1 MSEIVSV
8 TKGGASPSGKQK
20 VFFACQGDDF
30 AKYFAPFS
38 DALFEIA
45 DVAIYHEADP
55 SSPCSDNEARKA
67 LDNAAFV
74 AIPFTPSLLGKPSR
88 ILYFTHPYVQEN
100 HIPVLFLID
109 DPSILP
115 QFHDHF
121 ENMPYLDP
129 FDNDVLAQPFAE
141 QLADYVHS
149 ILPSEE
155 LIKRID
161 ENMTHKM
168 FIDAEGQKKEW
179 IRNAALAVEIFNDC
193 IIVENKEDC
202 DIIVS
207 ETTMPENEDKPVVNP
222 GKLANDFALSIAE
235 KLGGK
240 DGLYLIGRA
249 YLHGFHVRRDYDKAF
264 EYITAAA
271 RQHNPEAIATLANC
285 FMHGSCTACD
295 YNSALFWQTSLR
307 EIDKSPKVLAKAI
320 YLSTLNNDIDQAINL
335 CGEAVRNTEDSVP
348 WINKIR
354 LTVLLASLQGQ
365 RETQQARQ
373 AVIDLYEG
381 IVAMLKERYE
391 APLTN
396 EELDVYASVLAR
408 IGSYIANIPPI
419 SQLGINA
426 KNLPLACIPLR
437 ESLEKLNRVSFDFLL
452 SHSLFQRK
460 AAQQMREMFTASDA
474 TPETNAQ
481 FLPST
486 PDAIAEDLLLSAFCI
501 YDRLFSSDV
510 HTYGKKAIVCLE
522 QVAQLQFRY
531 EAFEEAESTLRFSL
545 GITKIIEETKGVR
558 LPALRAAQHTLLS
571 KIYFLTRNGEDV
583 METLKEFKKALAA
596 YDALAVDNDFY
607 LLDIVNALKDIRTA
621 VKDKFLS
628 LAMLMQEKEKLLA
641 LRTNPC
647 FTQQAGSELI
657 RVCTEISIMALER
670 DLYDEDLFNNN
681 FNIAH
686 NLCKRY
692 FNSDQLMVSY
702 YLCILYNAL
711 MRTKLIDIQ
720 EDRDEID
727 DTLERCCEICMI
739 PIEKDS
745 DKKFEMVRNTVISAD
760 HYLKDL
766 KESANPFFEEE
777 STKLH
782 NIFSHALLPAIT
794 KMADESPMQ
803 FIPLAY
809 REEFKD
815 EDLRK
820 GYVDLS
826 FIKTYVTIAFLSLV
840 FLYQTSSDEQKEQL
854 QEITRK
860 TYDKLLLIPHNTYA
874 YRVFKR
880 EYKIVREHM
889 HIQEPTE

>member
-1 MSEIVSV
+1 
-8 TKGGASPSGKQK
+8 
-20 VFFACQGDDF
+20 
-30 AKYFAPFS
+30 
-38 DALFEIA
+38 
-45 DVAIYHEADP
+45 
-55 SSPCSDNEARKA
+55 
-67 LDNAAFV
+67 
-74 AIPFTPSLLGKPSR
+74 
-88 ILYFTHPYVQEN
+88 
-100 HIPVLFLID
+100 
-109 DPSILP
+109 
-115 QFHDHF
+115 
-121 ENMPYLDP
+121 
-129 FDNDVLAQPFAE
+129 
-141 QLADYVHS
+141 
-149 ILPSEE
+149 
-155 LIKRID
+155 
-161 ENMTHKM
+161 
-168 FIDAEGQKKEW
+168 
-179 IRNAALAVEIFNDC
+179 
-193 IIVENKEDC
+193 
-202 DIIVS
+202 
-207 ETTMPENEDKPVVNP
+207 
-222 GKLANDFALSIAE
+222 
-235 KLGGK
+235 
-240 DGLYLIGRA
+240 
-249 YLHGFHVRRDYDKAF
+249 
-264 EYITAAA
+264 
-271 RQHNPEAIATLANC
+271 
-285 FMHGSCTACD
+285 
-295 YNSALFWQTSLR
+295 
-307 EIDKSPKVLAKAI
+307 
-320 YLSTLNNDIDQAINL
+320 
-335 CGEAVRNTEDSVP
+335 
-348 WINKIR
+348 
-354 LTVLLASLQGQ
+354 
-365 RETQQARQ
+365 
-373 AVIDLYEG
+373 
-381 IVAMLKERYE
+381 
-391 APLTN
+391 
-396 EELDVYASVLAR
+396 
-408 IGSYIANIPPI
+408 
-419 SQLGINA
+419 
-426 KNLPLACIPLR
+426 
-437 ESLEKLNRVSFDFLL
+437 
-452 SHSLFQRK
+452 
-460 AAQQMREMFTASDA
+460 
-474 TPETNAQ
+474 
-481 FLPST
+481 
-486 PDAIAEDLLLSAFCI
+486 
-501 YDRLFSSDV
+501 
-510 HTYGKKAIVCLE
+510 
-522 QVAQLQFRY
+522 
-531 EAFEEAESTLRFSL
+531 
-545 GITKIIEETKGVR
+545 
-558 LPALRAAQHTLLS
+558 
-571 KIYFLTRNGEDV
+571 

-794 KMADESPMQ
+794 KMADESPMH